1 MSFFKEFKEDLSTAV
16 NELLPG
22 EDLEEEDEME
32 ESSEMMVNT
41 LEGELDIESELSKLD
56 GLLEHVDGQ
65 EEAKEVKHVELTPED
80 PVLEQLPQLE
90 PEKPKKE
97 AGRGSG
103 REAAESP
110 KESSKDSSLDSMKES
125 QKESE
130 SLKGSSMDSRKE
142 SPKEGSKGSFGES
155 TKENSREN
163 ARENLKSSAKE
174 SPQNASISRFSSLF
188 DLDDEK
194 EEEIHFSFDAD
205 LEKMEPAAKQASAR
219 PAAAKPVSA
228 RPAAETASSNIF
240 NNHRTMQTSKT
251 IKEEVPMN
259 EEMTKET
266 MAAAMMEEEFK
277 AVPSEEITDEVS
289 IITNGTTIKGNLS
302 TTGSFSINGR
312 IEGNVQCNGK
322 LEVTGTIK
330 GNSTS
335 SEVFSDAAKIE
346 GEITSTG
353 TVKIGLGSVVVGN
366 ITATSAV
373 IAGAVKGDID
383 VQGPVVVDTSA
394 VIVGNIKSRSVQ
406 INNGAVIEGFCSQ
419 CYADIDVD
427 SLFGDKKG
435 KQ

>member
-32 ESSEMMVNT
+32 DSSEMMVNT
-41 LEGELDIESELSKLD
+41 LGGELDIESELSKLD
-56 GLLEHVDGQ
+56 GLLEHVD
-65 EEAKEVKHVELTPED
+65 ESESVKHVELEPEE
-80 PVLEQLPQLE
+80 PVLEPLPEPKPE
-90 PEKPKKE
+90 PEPDKPKKE
-97 AGRGSG
+97 VTRGIV
-103 REAAESP
+103 RETAARPKESPAATPKPAVKKSP
-110 KESSKDSSLDSMKES
+110 KEEDPMDIFREVLKDTSNDIPKEPKKEIPKQPTREIPHDKPRQAPAAASSKGGLGNRATGRAGEASLDAAM
-125 QKESE
+125 
-130 SLKGSSMDSRKE
+130 GSIFDI
-142 SPKEGSKGSFGES
+142 GE
-155 TKENSREN
+155 K
-163 ARENLKSSAKE
+163 
-174 SPQNASISRFSSLF
+174 
-188 DLDDEK
+188 D
-194 EEEIHFSFDAD
+194 EEIHFSFDAD
-205 LEKMEPAAKQASAR
+205 LEKTEPEPK
-219 PAAAKPVSA
+219 PAQRPVS
-228 RPAAETASSNIF
+228 RNNIHNRNVKSS
-240 NNHRTMQTSKT
+240 TT
-251 IKEEVPMN
+251 IKEELPMN
-259 EEMTKET
+259 EEMTKEAT
-266 MAAAMMEEEFK
+266 VAMMEEELS
-277 AVPSEEITDEVS
+277 AISPDEITDEVS
-289 IITNGTTIKGNLS
+289 IITAGTTIKGNLS
-302 TTGSFSINGR
+302 TTGSFSISGR

-330 GNSTS
+330 GNSSS

-346 GEITSTG
+346 GEIASTG

-435 KQ
+435 K